1 MTESNCKLR
10 VRLNRL
16 SVPGAFRNPR
26 TNTLKKLD
34 IEHIRRY
41 SHEVYELSD
50 LDQRVHSPGV
60 FGYRV

>member
-50 LDQRVHSPGV
+50 LDQGR
-60 FGYRV
+60 

>member
-10 VRLNRL
+10 ARLKRL
-16 SVPGAFRNPR
+16 SVSGAL

-50 LDQRVHSPGV
+50 PDQRGHSPGV
-60 FGYRV
+60 FGSRV